1 MRGLWLVALFVGL
14 GASFSG
20 GQRTSTS
27 APPPAADT
35 QPAKVMIYTEG
46 PGVTAPE
53 LLPLNLPPISDEK
66 CKKKVNAAVMLST
79 YIDAAGVPN
88 NITLLQSNDSELDEL
103 ALKTVAADRFKPGTY
118 NGAPVAVAE
127 SIEVILRV
135 CLEEKT
141 DTSGKKTAQLR
152 LLLQPEQKFAPLDM
166 PLMEAVLTPGA
177 ISPLKIVKGV
187 TPPVPLNN
195 IAAEFSDEA
204 RRAGFQGVVVVSIVV
219 DAQGMPHNPRVVRSV
234 GMGLD
239 EKAIEAVKKYRFKPA
254 MKDGMPVPVMINVE
268 INFRLYDR
276 HTF

>member
-1 MRGLWLVALFVGL
+1 MRGLCLVALFIGL
-14 GASFSG
+14 GTSFSG
-20 GQRTSTS
+20 GQQNSTST
-27 APPPAADT
+27 PPPAADT

-53 LLPLNLPPISDEK
+53 LFSSYLQPIPDEK
-66 CKKKVNAAVMLST
+66 CKKKVNAAVMLSS

-88 NITLLQSNDSELDEL
+88 NITLLQSSDSELDEL
-103 ALKTVAADRFKPGTY
+103 ALKTIAADRFKPGTY

-127 SIEVILRV
+127 SIEVNLRA
-135 CLEEKT
+135 CLEQET
-141 DTSGKKTAQLR
+141 DTSGKKTAHLR

-166 PLMEAVLTPGA
+166 PPMEAVLTPGA

-195 IAAEFSDEA
+195 IEAEFSDEA
-204 RRAGFQGVVVVSIVV
+204 RRAGFQGVVVVSIIV
-219 DAQGMPHNPRVVRSV
+219 DAQGMPHNPRVMRSV

-268 INFRLYDR
+268 INFRLYNR
-276 HTF
+276 HIF